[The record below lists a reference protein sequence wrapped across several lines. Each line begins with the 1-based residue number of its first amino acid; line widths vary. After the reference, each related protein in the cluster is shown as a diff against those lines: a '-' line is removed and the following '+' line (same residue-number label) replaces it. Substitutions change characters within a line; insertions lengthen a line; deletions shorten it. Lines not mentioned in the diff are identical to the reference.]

1 MSCTNRKY
9 QKSAQA
15 AYNIASQPYVVVGT
29 QVTILGTQTVDT
41 GCSITTQAG
50 GFRVNCGGL
59 FRVSYDVTSTPTAAG
74 TQSLQLYRDG
84 VAIPGAVTTDTVTD
98 AGTITQ
104 HVEQIIQINTCA
116 AVTPVITARI
126 GGVAG
131 TISNVNASMVKL
143 A

>member
-15 AYNIASQPYVVVGT
+15 AYNAAPQAYVVVGT
-29 QVTILGTQTVDT
+29 QIDVLGTQTVDT
-41 GCSITTQAG
+41 GCAITAQTG

-59 FRVSYDVTSTPTAAG
+59 FRVSYDVTSTPSAAG
-74 TQSLQLYRDG
+74 TQSIQLYRDG
-84 VAIPGAVTTDTVTD
+84 VAIPGAISTDTVTAD
-98 AGTITQ
+98 GVITQ
-104 HVEQIIQINTCA
+104 HVEKVLLLSTCP
-116 AVTPVITARI
+116 AVTPTITAQI

-131 TISNVNASMVKL
+131 TISNVNASMIKL

>member
-1 MSCTNRKY
+1 M
-9 QKSAQA
+9 
-15 AYNIASQPYVVVGT
+15 
-29 QVTILGTQTVDT
+29 
-41 GCSITTQAG
+41 
-50 GFRVNCGGL
+50 
-59 FRVSYDVTSTPTAAG
+59 SYDVTSTPTAAG

-104 HVEQIIQINTCA
+104 HVEQIIQLNTCA

-126 GGVAG
+126 GGAAG